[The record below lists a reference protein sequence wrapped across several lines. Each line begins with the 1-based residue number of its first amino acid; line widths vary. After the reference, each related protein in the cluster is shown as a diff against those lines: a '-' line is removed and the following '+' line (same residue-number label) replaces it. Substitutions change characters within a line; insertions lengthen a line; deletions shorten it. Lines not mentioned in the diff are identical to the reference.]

1 MPPDVTSSSPGCNW
15 VSIFSC
21 SFCFLRCGAI
31 RRKYMAAN
39 MRTSGASCIRADAPP
54 GPAGEAGA
62 AWARNRCNL
71 VIASSG
77 VLKNLKRANKPTQIH
92 KSKPNPLPPEY
103 RKLKTKSASNWSA
116 AQSEEHYG
124 FKRWGANH
132 FSVDSEGFE
141 KKQPLADDRNIRLM
155 DVIDEAKSMGLKAP
169 LVIRLQDTLRYRV
182 TQINQAF
189 AKAIKEEGY
198 KGEYRGVFP
207 IKVNQLREV
216 VDEIVAAGKDFN
228 YGLEA
233 GSKPELMI
241 ALAMHEGAQRLI
253 ICNGY
258 KDDDYI
264 RLALLGRKLGKKII
278 LVVEQLAELDD
289 IIRISQET
297 GVKPMIGFR
306 AKLQTRGEGKW
317 AMSTGDNAK
326 FGLNTAEILFACE
339 KLRAVKLQSCLR
351 LVHFHIGSQ
360 VPNIITIKNAVIEA
374 TRFYC
379 QLAKMGFPMGYLDV
393 GGGLGVD
400 YDGSRTNFES
410 SMNYSM
416 EEYARDV
423 VFNIREICAAS
434 GVAVPDIVSESG
446 RAIVAPHSLLVVE
459 VFERI
464 NKRESLGHEHQP
476 KEKHKVVEDLE
487 VMLKNKTKL
496 GRLERFHDAL
506 QKKDEAFSLFNLGYL
521 DLENRA
527 AAESIFWQIC
537 EQIAKEGRKTGYQPE
552 ELHDLNKLLADQYVC
567 NFSVFQSLL
576 DHWALKQLFPIAPLY
591 RLNERPTVNAIL
603 VDITCDSDGKI
614 SSFIDL
620 QDTKDYLTLHPL
632 NNKPY
637 YLGVYLTGAYQ
648 DIMGDLHN
656 LFGRVNEVHVF
667 LEPDEPNGFY
677 IEEALS
683 GSRIADVIEG
693 VQYQQEDLCRKM
705 KAQID
710 AATKKDM
717 VKPREGVRLHE
728 LYESQMLNKTYLNI
742 VPKNGRKKKN
752 GA

>member
-1 MPPDVTSSSPGCNW
+1 MFLKKETRRKSIPSPQKQALSPPRSALKSKTSS
-15 VSIFSC
+15 
-21 SFCFLRCGAI
+21 
-31 RRKYMAAN
+31 
-39 MRTSGASCIRADAPP
+39 T
-54 GPAGEAGA
+54 
-62 AWARNRCNL
+62 
-71 VIASSG
+71 
-77 VLKNLKRANKPTQIH
+77 
-92 KSKPNPLPPEY
+92 
-103 RKLKTKSASNWSA
+103 WSA
-116 AQSEEHYG
+116 AKSEDLYG
-124 FKRWGANH
+124 FKRWGSGH
-132 FSVDSEGFE
+132 LSVDDAGFLNV
-141 KKQPLADDRNIRLM
+141 QPLADGRGIRAL
-155 DVIDEAKSMGLKAP
+155 DVINEAVGMGLKAP
-169 LVIRLQDTLRYRV
+169 LVIRFQDLLRHRV
-182 TQINQAF
+182 AQLNEVF
-189 AKAIKEEGY
+189 RKAIKQEGY
-198 KGEYRGVFP
+198 KGSYRGVFP

-216 VDEIVAAGKDFN
+216 VDEIVAAGKEFN

-241 ALAMHEGAQRLI
+241 ALAMHEGANRLI

-258 KDDDYI
+258 KDHDYI

-278 LVVEQLAELDD
+278 LVVEQLSELDD
-289 IIRISQET
+289 IIAISQEN

-317 AMSTGDNAK
+317 AMSTGDSAK

-339 KLRAVKLQSCLR
+339 KLRAAKLQSCLR

-379 QLAKMGFPMGYLDV
+379 QLAKMGFPMGFLDV

-423 VFNIREICAAS
+423 VFNVREICTAS
-434 GVAVPDIVSESG
+434 KVPVPDIVSESG

-464 NKRESLGHEHQP
+464 NKRESLGQQHQP
-476 KEKHKVVEDLE
+476 KVKHKVVEDLE

-496 GRLERFHDAL
+496 GRLERFHDAT
-506 QKKDEAFSLFNLGYL
+506 QKKEEAFSLFNLGYL

-527 AAESIFWQIC
+527 AAESLFWQIC
-537 EQIAKEGRKTGYQPE
+537 ENIAKEGQKSGYEPE
-552 ELHDLNKLLADQYVC
+552 ELRDLSKLLADQYVC

-576 DHWALKQLFPIAPLY
+576 DHWALKQLFPVAPLH
-591 RLNERPTVNAIL
+591 RLTEKPTVNAIL
-603 VDITCDSDGKI
+603 ADITCDSDGKI

-620 QDTKDYLTLHPL
+620 QDTKDYITLHPL
-632 NNKPY
+632 NGKPY
-637 YLGVYLTGAYQ
+637 YLGIFLTGAYQ

-667 LEPDEPNGFY
+667 LEDDEPNGY
-677 IEEALS
+677 YVEEALS
-683 GSRIADVIEG
+683 GSRIADVLEAL
-693 VQYQQEDLCRKM
+693 QDQQDELGRKM
-705 KAQID
+705 KDQID
-710 AATKKDM
+710 AATKKDV
-717 VKPREGVRLHE
+717 VKPREGVRLLE
-728 LYESQMLNKTYLNI
+728 LYESQMLSKTYLNI
-742 VPKNGRKKKN
+742 ETKTGRKKKP

>member
-1 MPPDVTSSSPGCNW
+1 M
-15 VSIFSC
+15 
-21 SFCFLRCGAI
+21 
-31 RRKYMAAN
+31 
-39 MRTSGASCIRADAPP
+39 
-54 GPAGEAGA
+54 
-62 AWARNRCNL
+62 
-71 VIASSG
+71 
-77 VLKNLKRANKPTQIH
+77 
-92 KSKPNPLPPEY
+92 
-103 RKLKTKSASNWSA
+103 KTKSSSWSA
-116 AQSEEHYG
+116 AQSEELYG
-124 FKRWGANH
+124 FKRWGSGH
-132 FSVDSEGFE
+132 LSVDDEGFVSM
-141 KKQPLADDRNIRLM
+141 QPLADGRGIRIV
-155 DVIDEAKSMGLKAP
+155 DVVNEARSMGLKAP
-169 LVIRLQDTLRYRV
+169 MVIRFQDLLRHRV
-182 TQINQAF
+182 IQLNELFNQ
-189 AKAIKEEGY
+189 AIKEEGY
-198 KGEYRGVFP
+198 KGNYRGVFP

-216 VDEIVAAGKDFN
+216 VDEIVAAGKDYNF
-228 YGLEA
+228 GLEA
-233 GSKPELMI
+233 GSKPELMV

-258 KDDDYI
+258 KDHDYI

-278 LVVEQLAELDD
+278 LVVEQLSELDE
-289 IIRISQET
+289 IIRLSQET
-297 GVKPMIGFR
+297 GVKPLIGFR

-317 AMSTGDNAK
+317 ALSTGENAK
-326 FGLNTAEILFACE
+326 FGLNTAEILFAIE
-339 KLRAVKLQSCLR
+339 KLRAAKLTQSLR

-360 VPNIITIKNAVIEA
+360 VPNILTIKNAVVEA

-393 GGGLGVD
+393 GGGLGID

-423 VFNIREICAAS
+423 VFNIREICNACN
-434 GVAVPDIVSESG
+434 VPVPDIVSESG
-446 RAIVAPHSLLVVE
+446 RAIVAPHSLLVIE

-464 NKRESLGHEHQP
+464 NKRESLGQQHQP
-476 KEKHKVVEDLE
+476 KEKHKVVQDLE

-527 AAESIFWQIC
+527 AAESLFWQIC
-537 EQIAKEGRKTGYQPE
+537 EQIAKEGRKAGYQPE
-552 ELHDLNKLLADQYVC
+552 ELHELDTLLADQYVC

-576 DHWALKQLFPIAPLY
+576 DHWALKQLFPIAPLH
-591 RLNERPTVNAIL
+591 RLNEKPTVNAIL

-614 SSFIDL
+614 ASFIDL
-620 QDTKDYLTLHPL
+620 QDVKDYITLHPL
-632 NNKPY
+632 NKHPY
-637 YLGVYLTGAYQ
+637 YLGIFLTGAYQ

-667 LEPDEPNGFY
+667 LEDDEPNGFY

-693 VQYQQEDLCRKM
+693 VQYQQQDLCRKM

-717 VKPREGVRLHE
+717 VKPREGVRLLE
-728 LYESQMLNKTYLNI
+728 VYESQMVNKTYLNI
-742 VPKNGRKKKN
+742 EEKGAKKRP
-752 GA
+752 AR

>member
-1 MPPDVTSSSPGCNW
+1 MKSKSSS
-15 VSIFSC
+15 
-21 SFCFLRCGAI
+21 A
-31 RRKYMAAN
+31 
-39 MRTSGASCIRADAPP
+39 
-54 GPAGEAGA
+54 
-62 AWARNRCNL
+62 
-71 VIASSG
+71 
-77 VLKNLKRANKPTQIH
+77 
-92 KSKPNPLPPEY
+92 
-103 RKLKTKSASNWSA
+103 WSA
-116 AQSEEHYG
+116 AKSEEHYG
-124 FKRWGANH
+124 FKRWGSGHLA
-132 FSVDSEGFE
+132 VDDDGFVTV
-141 KKQPLADDRNIRLM
+141 QPRADGRGIRVL
-155 DVIDEAKSMGLKAP
+155 DVVHEAVGMGLKAP
-169 LVIRLQDTLRYRV
+169 MVIRFQDLLRHRV
-182 TQINQAF
+182 IQLNECF

-198 KGEYRGVFP
+198 KGDYRGVFP

-241 ALAMHEGAQRLI
+241 ALAMHEGSQRLI
-253 ICNGY
+253 VCNGY
-258 KDDDYI
+258 KDHDYI

-289 IIRISQET
+289 IIRLAAET

-317 AMSTGDNAK
+317 ALSTGDDAK

-339 KLRAVKLQSCLR
+339 KLKANKLTSALR

-360 VPNIITIKNAVIEA
+360 VPNIITIKNAVVEA

-379 QLAKMGFPMGYLDV
+379 QLSRMGFPMGYLDV
-393 GGGLGVD
+393 GGGLGID

-423 VFNIREICAAS
+423 VSNIRDICDAS
-434 GVAVPDIVSESG
+434 DVPAPDIVSESG

-464 NKRESLGHEHQP
+464 NKRESLGQQHQP
-476 KEKHKVVEDLE
+476 EEKHKVVTDLE

-496 GRLERFHDAL
+496 GRLERFHDAV
-506 QKKDEAFSLFNLGYL
+506 QKKEEALSLFNLGYL

-527 AAESIFWQIC
+527 AAESLFWQIC
-537 EQIAKEGRKTGYQPE
+537 EQIAKEGSDSGYQPE
-552 ELHDLNKLLADQYVC
+552 ELHDLNRLLADQYVC

-576 DHWALKQLFPIAPLY
+576 DHWALKQLFPVAPIH
-591 RLNERPTVNAIL
+591 RLKEKPTVNAIL

-620 QDTKDYLTLHPL
+620 EDVKDYITLHPL
-632 NNKPY
+632 NSKPY
-637 YLGVYLTGAYQ
+637 YLGIFLTGAYQ

-667 LEPDEPNGFY
+667 LEDDEPNGFY
-677 IEEALS
+677 IEEALT
-683 GSRIADVIEG
+683 GSRMADVIEG

-710 AATKKDM
+710 AATRRDQ
-717 VKPREGVRLHE
+717 VKPREGVRLLE

-742 VPKNGRKKKN
+742 EPKKPGRKKAK
-752 GA
+752 

>member
-1 MPPDVTSSSPGCNW
+1 
-15 VSIFSC
+15 
-21 SFCFLRCGAI
+21 
-31 RRKYMAAN
+31 
-39 MRTSGASCIRADAPP
+39 
-54 GPAGEAGA
+54 
-62 AWARNRCNL
+62 
-71 VIASSG
+71 
-77 VLKNLKRANKPTQIH
+77 LKNKP
-92 KSKPNPLPPEY
+92 S
-103 RKLKTKSASNWSA
+103 SAWSA
-116 AQSEEHYG
+116 AKSEELYG
-124 FKRWGANH
+124 FKRWGSGH
-132 FSVDSEGFE
+132 FAVDPEGCVSV
-141 KKQPLADDRNIRLM
+141 QPLADGRGTRVL
-155 DVIDEAKSMGLKAP
+155 DVVQEALGMGLRAP
-169 LVIRLQDTLRYRV
+169 MVIRFQDLLRHRV
-182 TQINQAF
+182 AQLNELF
-189 AKAIKEEGY
+189 RKAIKQEGY

-216 VDEIVAAGKDFN
+216 VDEIVAAGKDYN

-258 KDDDYI
+258 KDHDYI

-278 LVVEQLAELDD
+278 IVVEQLQELDD
-289 IIRISQET
+289 IIRISAET
-297 GVKPMIGFR
+297 GVKPLIGFR

-339 KLRAVKLQSCLR
+339 KLKAAKLASALK

-374 TRFYC
+374 SRFYC

-393 GGGLGVD
+393 GGGLGID
-400 YDGSRTNFES
+400 YDGSRTNYES

-416 EEYARDV
+416 AEYARDV
-423 VFNIREICAAS
+423 VFNIREICTAS
-434 GVAVPDIVSESG
+434 GVPVPDIVSESG

-464 NKRESLGHEHQP
+464 NKRESLGKQHEP
-476 KEKHKVVEDLE
+476 KVKHKVVTDLE
-487 VMLKNKTKL
+487 VMLRNRTKL
-496 GRLERFHDAL
+496 GRLERFHDAI
-506 QKKDEAFSLFNLGYL
+506 QKKEEAFSLFNLGYL

-537 EQIAKEGRKTGYQPE
+537 EQIAKEGRQSGYQPE
-552 ELHDLNKLLADQYVC
+552 ELHDLDKLLADQYVC

-576 DHWALKQLFPIAPLY
+576 DHWALKQLFPVAPLH
-591 RLNERPTVNAIL
+591 RLKEKPSVNAIL

-632 NNKPY
+632 NGQPY
-637 YLGVYLTGAYQ
+637 YLGVFLTGAYQ

-667 LEPDEPNGFY
+667 LEDDEPNGFY
-677 IEEALS
+677 IEEALA
-683 GSRIADVIEG
+683 GSRVSDVIEG
-693 VQYQQEDLCRKM
+693 VQYQWEELCRRIKQ
-705 KAQID
+705 QID
-710 AATKKDM
+710 HATRKDLI
-717 VKPREGVRLHE
+717 KPREGVRLVE
-728 LYESQMLNKTYLNI
+728 FYESQMLAKTYLNI
-742 VPKNGRKKKN
+742 EQPLAKKKRR
-752 GA
+752 